1 MSADLDAR
9 LELALRLAREAGRI
23 AMERFGDPRL
33 GVDRKGDDS
42 PVTEADR
49 AAERHLREGIAA
61 AFPDDGILGEEYGE
75 APGTSGLRWIL
86 DPIDGTKSFIH
97 GVPLFG
103 TLVGIA
109 RGDRAVVGVIELP
122 ALNERVYA
130 RSGGGAFRQQG
141 DADPVPARVSAVDRL
156 DEATLCTAGRR
167 GYLKQG
173 VEAVHDR
180 LEGSVRLIRGWCDC
194 YGYFLVATGRAEIA
208 MDPAMG
214 AWDAAA
220 LQAVVEEA
228 GGVFTDWQGR
238 PTYDG
243 GNGLATNAALA
254 DPVRT
259 AVRESLA

>member
-1 MSADLDAR
+1 VSADLDAR
-9 LELALRLAREAGRI
+9 LETARRLAREAGRV
-23 AMERFGDPRL
+23 ALERFGDRGL
-33 GVDRKGDDS
+33 AVDRKGDDS

-61 AFPDDGILGEEYGE
+61 AFPDDAILGEEYGE
-75 APGTSGLRWIL
+75 TPGTSGLRWIL

-103 TLVGIA
+103 TLIGIA

-122 ALNERVYA
+122 ALDERVYA
-130 RSGGGAFRQQG
+130 RAGGGAFHQRG
-141 DADPVPARVSAVDRL
+141 EADPVPARVSTVDRL
-156 DEATLCTAGRR
+156 DEATYCTASRR
-167 GYLKQG
+167 GYLKMG

-180 LEGSVRLIRGWCDC
+180 LEGDVRLIRGWCDC

-228 GGVFTDWQGR
+228 GGVFTDWEGR

-243 GNGLATNAALA
+243 GNGIATNAALA
-254 DPVRT
+254 DAVRA
-259 AVRESLA
+259 AVRESL